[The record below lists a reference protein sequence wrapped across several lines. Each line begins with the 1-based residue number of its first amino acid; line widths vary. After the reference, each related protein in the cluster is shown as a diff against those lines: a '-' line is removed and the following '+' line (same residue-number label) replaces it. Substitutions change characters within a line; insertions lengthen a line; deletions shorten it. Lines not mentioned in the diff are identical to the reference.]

1 MAPQLV
7 KSYNDKISTNPDVD
21 LIHIALEDKA
31 PALAWAKKEQF
42 PWPHIM
48 QKDMGRFLG
57 KYFKNVAPTYALID
71 REGKVLA
78 NGKAAIFA
86 KIAELAPEA

>member
-1 MAPQLV
+1 LV
-7 KSYNDKISTNPDVD
+7 KSYNEKIVTNPDVD
-21 LIHIALEDKA
+21 MVHIALEDKS
-31 PALAWAKKEQF
+31 PALEWAKKESF

-48 QKDMGRFLG
+48 EKDMGRFLG
-57 KYFKNVAPTYALID
+57 KYFKNVAPTYVLID
-71 REGKVLA
+71 RDGTVLA